1 MSLTIC
7 LITRGRQEY
16 LSQAL
21 ESYEKFIDTGNVS
34 VILVDNGS
42 DYLSQQILLDWK
54 SKYSNGYQFH
64 VGDNFWN
71 SKYGYRYSRISY

>member
-34 VILVDNGS
+34 VILVDNGA

-54 SKYSNGYQFH
+54 LKYS
-64 VGDNFWN
+64 
-71 SKYGYRYSRISY
+71 K